1 MRPQNLTK
9 TEDFYGKDI
18 TMSGLAYETGTG
30 PFTMASGEAL
40 VADRLV
46 LISSSTAMYAD
57 GGEEPI
63 GITKNAVASG
73 EDVAIQP
80 LVGGLG
86 RVTAS
91 KAISAGAAIYVT
103 TDGKVS
109 DAAVGKQ
116 IGIAITAATGAGGKI
131 TAILWGPR
139 GGNDIFAPA
148 NTVNEYFDDFHQYD
162 ATATVGNWVVT
173 EDAGAD
179 VGDALDAT
187 LPCGVL
193 NVGCDGDDNDECYVA
208 SVVQVTKFQTNKK
221 VYFEC
226 RVKLTEAN
234 TDDANWCAGLCSVY
248 AANTMVDNGA
258 GMVTT
263 FDGAMFYKVD
273 GTLKIYFITSNGA
286 TQGTPLDC
294 GTFTSG
300 TWYTL
305 GFLYDYNDGTTAY
318 VTPYVDGVAKT
329 TQELTISGLDALLY
343 PVFGVKAGGGKEEG
357 LKVDY
362 VRVLTE
368 R

>member
-1 MRPQNLTK
+1 MT
-9 TEDFYGKDI
+9 
-18 TMSGLAYETGTG
+18 LAYRNEG
-30 PFTMASGEAL
+30 PFTVVAGEAL
-40 VADRLV
+40 EEGRLV
-46 LISSSTAMYAD
+46 LLSSSLAMYAD
-57 GGEEPI
+57 GGEEPV
-63 GITKNAVASG
+63 GVTAAYAASG
-73 EDVAIQP
+73 ARVTIYP
-80 LVGGLG
+80 LKGNIE

-91 KAISAGAAIYVT
+91 KSISANAAIYVT

-116 IGIAITAATGAGGKI
+116 IGIAFQAATANGGKI
-131 TAILWGPR
+131 AAQLWGPR
-139 GGNDIFAPA
+139 GGNDIFAPQSSVA
-148 NTVNEYFDDFHQYD
+148 EYFDDFFTYD
-162 ATATVGNWVVT
+162 TTFDNVIT

-179 VGDALDAT
+179 TGDALDAT
-187 LPCGVL
+187 LPNGVL

-208 SVVQVTKFQTNKK
+208 SKNPVTKFQTNKK
-221 VYFEC
+221 VYFETK
-226 RVKLTEAN
+226 VKLTEAN

-273 GTLKIYFITSNGA
+273 GTLKIYFIVSNGA
-286 TQGTPLDC
+286 TQGDALDC
-294 GTFTSG
+294 GTFVSG

-305 GFLYDYNDGTTAY
+305 GFLYDYNDGVTAH
-318 VTPYVDGVAKT
+318 VTPFVDGVAKT

-343 PVFGVKAGGGKEEG
+343 AVLGVKAGGANEEG

-362 VRVLTE
+362 RRVLTE